1 MMVCLALFTSASLL
15 CGLSNSLG
23 ELIFFRVF
31 QGAGGGALQP
41 ISQAVMMEA
50 FPVEERGMAMAIYG
64 IGVIVAPIVG
74 PVMGGWITDNMSWH
88 WAFFINLPVGLI
100 SLILAWLFI
109 YDPEYLRKQLAG
121 VLDYWGVGL
130 LIVGVSALQVVLDKG
145 QRDDWFSSTFITG
158 CPLLRPW
165 PLLP

>member
-1 MMVCLALFTSASLL
+1 LMVCLALFTSASLL

-74 PVMGGWITDNMSWH
+74 PVMGG
-88 WAFFINLPVGLI
+88 
-100 SLILAWLFI
+100 
-109 YDPEYLRKQLAG
+109 
-121 VLDYWGVGL
+121 
-130 LIVGVSALQVVLDKG
+130 
-145 QRDDWFSSTFITG
+145 
-158 CPLLRPW
+158 
-165 PLLP
+165 